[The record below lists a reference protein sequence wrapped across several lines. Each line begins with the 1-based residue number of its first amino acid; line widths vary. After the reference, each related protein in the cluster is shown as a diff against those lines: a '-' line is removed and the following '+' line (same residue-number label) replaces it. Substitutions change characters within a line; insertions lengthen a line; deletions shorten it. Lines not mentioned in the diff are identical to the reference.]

1 MVIHMKSVTALILA
15 FFMLFTLAAVFSG
28 CQGNKTGIPE
38 TTGRESIS
46 PPAISDSDGLY
57 LVRDGKT
64 DFTVFIP
71 DEADDTISKA
81 ALSLRAAIAKQADNI
96 KDFST
101 DFDYR
106 YGSMQLGEDECA
118 ILIGQT
124 CFDESKKAL
133 SEAGYGDY
141 IIKIE
146 GSRIIV
152 TGWEASAVQQGVS
165 ELVRMIK
172 SGTDDAGNIILPKE
186 FNKTVEVNA
195 TVNLMLLDSIAGE
208 KGALTDQGNGCSRVT
223 VNKVTETGFSDY
235 LISLESASYRHY
247 ASHEFD
253 GSRYRTYLTGDHVL
267 HLIYC
272 AAKEE
277 LRVLVEPLRNTAL
290 PGTPEE
296 NAYTASVSSLAIT
309 VSINL
314 KSVCDT
320 QNGTGYNGMCYIF
333 RLADG
338 SFVIYDGGWDHQEMG
353 DRIYELLR
361 QYAPN
366 PDRIV
371 IAAWLITHAHSDHMG
386 GFINFVNRYVK
397 EDQVTVE
404 RVICN
409 MLSSDQQ
416 SQTNLSGNVSKL
428 TGVIAACRAQVT
440 KAHPGQVFYLR
451 NAKLEILYTLDLYDN
466 SKLDEVNTSSVVSK
480 LTLEGQSFLM
490 LGDMSYN
497 AQVTVMDRY
506 PTAIRCDFVQLAH
519 HGLNAGT
526 DFYEAVG
533 AKYAFWPASTLLYA
547 NVRDGLQNAYFRDFT
562 EGDTL
567 FVSSTYNYVIPLPYA
582 GSGAEAIAAVS

>member
-1 MVIHMKSVTALILA
+1 MIIRLKSVTALILA
-15 FFMLFTLAAVFSG
+15 FFMLFTLTAGLSG
-28 CQGNKTGIPE
+28 CQDRKGGIPG
-38 TTGRESIS
+38 TTGWESTS
-46 PPAISDSDGLY
+46 SPAILDSDGLY

-71 DEADDTISKA
+71 DEANDTISKA
-81 ALSLRAAIAKQADNI
+81 ALSLRAVIAKQADNI
-96 KDFST
+96 RDFST
-101 DFDYR
+101 DFEYR
-106 YGSMQLGEDECA
+106 YGSAQLGEDECV

-124 CFDESKKAL
+124 CFEESQQAL

-146 GSRIIV
+146 GNRIIV
-152 TGWEASAVQQGVS
+152 TGWETSAIQQGVS

-172 SGTDDAGNIILPKE
+172 SGTDAAGNVILPKE

-223 VNKVTETGFSDY
+223 VNKVTEKSFSGY
-235 LISLESASYRHY
+235 LTSLEEASYRQY
-247 ASHEFD
+247 ASHELD
-253 GSRYRTYLTGDHVL
+253 GNCYRTYLTDDHVL

-277 LRVLVEPLRNTAL
+277 LRVLVEPLANTAL
-290 PGTPEE
+290 PGAPEE
-296 NAYTASVSSLAIT
+296 NAYTAAVSSLAIT
-309 VSINL
+309 VSIDL
-314 KSVCDT
+314 KSICDT
-320 QNGTGYNGMCYIF
+320 KNGTGYNGMCYIF

-338 SFVIYDGGWDHQEMG
+338 SFVVYDGGWDHQEMG

-397 EDQVTVE
+397 DDQVVVE

-409 MLSSDQQ
+409 MPSSEHQT
-416 SQTNLSGNVSKL
+416 QTNLSGNVTKL
-428 TGVIAACRAQVT
+428 NRAISACHAQVT

-466 SKLDEVNTSSVVSK
+466 TKLDEVNTSSVVSK
-480 LTLEGQSFLM
+480 LTLEDQSFLM

-497 AQVTVMDRY
+497 AQVTVMERY
-506 PTAIRCDFVQLAH
+506 PTAIRSDFVQLAH

-533 AKYAFWPASTLLYA
+533 AQYALWPASTRMYQ
-547 NVRDGLQNAYFRDFT
+547 NVRNALQNTYFRSFT
-562 EGDTL
+562 AGETL
-567 FVSSTYNYVIPLPYA
+567 FVSSANNYEIPLPYT
-582 GSGAEAIAAVS
+582 GSGVRAFVAIS